1 MVLIVTALVLIF
13 TVGLEDNQDNNGVSA
28 YSVFNR
34 GFQRLMGSVDVE
46 ALVAQHVGGA
56 LAVPQPEW
64 NQDDDAVAA
73 AAPPPNPNI
82 PRIFQPLDHGQN
94 EGPVPP
100 AVAGGAQQ
108 QPNGVQPP
116 GGNPNNNNM
125 NRSRKSGKKA
135 RRRRDLDQRRELQ
148 RQRNAAAELGFAP
161 DQAAMLPQ
169 HQQQEMMAMN
179 RLLDLDDNDDDDDD
193 DDHADMDEDERFA
206 RQLQQEE
213 FDED

>member
-13 TVGLEDNQDNNGVSA
+13 TVGLEDKQDNNGVSA

-56 LAVPQPEW
+56 LAVPQPAW
-64 NQDDDAVAA
+64 NQDDDDVAA
-73 AAPPPNPNI
+73 AAAPQPNRNI
-82 PRIFQPLDHGQN
+82 PRIHQPLDHGQN

-100 AVAGGAQQ
+100 AVAVAGDVQQ
-108 QPNGVQPP
+108 QPNGDQP
-116 GGNPNNNNM
+116 GGNPNN

-179 RLLDLDDNDDDDDD
+179 RLLDLDDNDDDR
-193 DDHADMDEDERFA
+193 ADMDEDERLA

-213 FDED
+213 FDEE